1 MMDERRA
8 NCDTKNPIC
17 TTIGFMFGMILGSLL
32 QVNGSLL
39 HIVLSIL
46 VATLVFHW
54 SYVRNFNIKQV
65 ISTVIK
71 KGS

>member
-8 NCDTKNPIC
+8 NCDTNNPVC
-17 TTIGFMFGMILGSLL
+17 TTFGFMFGMMLGWLL
-32 QVNGSLL
+32 QGNGSLL
-39 HIVLSIL
+39 NIVLSIL

-65 ISTVIK
+65 MSKVIK